1 MTFRIR
7 YVLEAG
13 VAESGTPDRSLRV
26 LMVTRK
32 WPPTIGG
39 METYSYKLAEALRER
54 VELNVKALPGNADG
68 STPSIWRLTWFV
80 CKTAF
85 HLLRHAGRYDI
96 VHFTDPVL
104 LPLAW
109 CVRLRGKA
117 SCFVTVH
124 GLDMI
129 YHRRRTMAGRL
140 YALFMRL
147 AVRIRKSVCCVI
159 ANSHHTASLAEEAG
173 FGPVQVVPLG
183 ASIPE
188 VRHTSERSGAPY
200 VLFVGRL
207 VPRKGLSWFIRNVL
221 PDLPEDVRL
230 KVVGTP
236 WEKRELEAVRESPRA
251 DWVGPV
257 SNDRLNTL
265 LAGATATIMPNVPT
279 LAGTDVEGFGLV
291 ALEAGVAGSVP
302 VVASLEGL
310 KDAVR
315 EGENGFQVEAEN
327 PALWR
332 DTLLRILSW
341 SDEQRRDFR
350 EKMRDTIAEHF
361 TWCIVADRTVALY
374 QQARSSNAKAQGPVE
389 QSAKGART

>member
-1 MTFRIR
+1 M
-7 YVLEAG
+7 
-13 VAESGTPDRSLRV
+13 AESGSPDRSLRV

-39 METYSYKLAEALRER
+39 METYSYKLADALRER
-54 VELNVKALPGNADG
+54 VDLNVKALPGNADG
-68 STPSIWRLTWFV
+68 STASIWRLTWFV
-80 CKTAF
+80 CRTAF

-104 LPLAW
+104 LPLAS

-117 SCFVTVH
+117 ACFVTVH

-147 AVRIRKSVCCVI
+147 AVRIRSSVCCVI

-173 FGPVQVVPLG
+173 FGPVNVVPLG

-188 VRHTSERSGAPY
+188 VRHVSERSDNPY
-200 VLFVGRL
+200 LLFVGRL

-221 PDLPEDVRL
+221 PELPEEVRL

-236 WEKRELEAVRESPRA
+236 WEQRELEAVRESPRA
-251 DWVGPV
+251 DWIGPV
-257 SNDRLNTL
+257 SNDRLGAL
-265 LAGATATIMPNVPT
+265 LAGAMATIMPNIPT
-279 LAGTDVEGFGLV
+279 PAGTDVEGFGLV
-291 ALEAGVAGSVP
+291 ALEAGAAGSVP

-310 KDAVR
+310 KDAIK

-327 PALWR
+327 PARWR
-332 DTLLRILSW
+332 DTLLQILNW
-341 SDEQRRDFR
+341 SDEERRAFR
-350 EKMRDTIAEHF
+350 EKMRNTIAEHF
-361 TWCIVADRTVALY
+361 TWSIVADRTVDLY
-374 QQARSSNAKAQGPVE
+374 QQACSANTDTKGSIE
-389 QSAKGART
+389 QNTKGART